1 MGGIL
6 RKCKYTKKIQYMR
19 QKNVNVNNKAM
30 RTIEKAIL
38 NRTTLLVGDSA
49 MERITATRVIIF
61 GVGGVGSW
69 CAESL
74 VRSGIRRMTIVDS
87 DRVCITNVNRQA
99 MATTKTVGRV
109 KVDALKER
117 LLEINPAA
125 EITAIQEIF
134 SADTADSFHLEEY
147 DYIVDAIDSLKD
159 KLELILRATARR
171 NDEFRISNFEENA
184 TSNSK
189 FIIHNSKFYSSMG
202 AALKMDPTQ
211 VHVSEF
217 WQVDGCPLAAV
228 LRRRMRKQKRFPGR
242 KFQCV
247 WSPEVLPNL
256 GQARTCGTSACMCP
270 KDGKGE
276 GRADLA
282 DHEWCTAKAQ
292 INGTTAHITAIYGF
306 TLAGLIIQDLYGQ

>member
-1 MGGIL
+1 
-6 RKCKYTKKIQYMR
+6 
-19 QKNVNVNNKAM
+19 M

-38 NRTTLLVGDSA
+38 NRTTLLVGDNVMKAVAES
-49 MERITATRVIIF
+49 RVIIF

-74 VRSGIRRMTIVDS
+74 VRSGIRKMTIVDS

-99 MATTKTVGRV
+99 MATTRTVGRV

-125 EITAIQEIF
+125 EIDAIQEIF
-134 SADTADSFHLEEY
+134 CADTAEKFRLEEY

-159 KLELILRATARR
+159 KLELIVRATDKALVGP
-171 NDEFRISNFEENA
+171 
-184 TSNSK
+184 
-189 FIIHNSKFYSSMG
+189 KFYSSMG
-202 AALKMDPTQ
+202 AALKMDPTL

-217 WQVDGCPLAAV
+217 WKVDGCPLAAV
-228 LRRRMRKQKRFPGR
+228 LRRRMRQQKRFPGR

-256 GQARTCGTSACMCP
+256 GQAQTCGTSACMCP
-270 KDGKGE
+270 KAESGE
-276 GRADLA
+276 GRADLLN
-282 DHEWCTAKAQ
+282 HEWCTAKAQ
-292 INGTTAHITAIYGF
+292 INGTTSHITAIYGF
-306 TLAGLIIQDLYGQ
+306 TIAGLIMKDLYSTAH